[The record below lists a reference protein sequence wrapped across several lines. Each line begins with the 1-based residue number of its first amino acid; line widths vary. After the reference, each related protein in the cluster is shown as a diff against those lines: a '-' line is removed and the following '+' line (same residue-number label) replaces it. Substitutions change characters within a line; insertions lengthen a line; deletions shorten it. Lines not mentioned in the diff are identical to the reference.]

1 MKKTDSKD
9 SVSPSLQIDNYIK
22 TLDDWRGRMIARLR
36 KLILDADPNLTEE
49 WKWDTPVWSHNGN
62 VVAAGAFQDH
72 IKLNFFKGAKLEDAQ
87 GLFNAGLDAKAT
99 RAIDLFEGDMVDETA
114 LQNLVRAAVAL
125 NGTKSKPAKPG
136 GARKSNSANS

>member
-22 TLDDWRGRMIARLR
+22 TLDDWRGMMIARLR

-49 WKWDTPVWSHNGN
+49 WKWDTPVWSHKGN
-62 VVAAGAFQDH
+62 VVAAGVFKDH
-72 IKLNFFKGAKLEDAQ
+72 VKLNFFKGASLEDPK

-99 RAIDLFEGDMVDETA
+99 RAIDIVEGEEIDEAA
-114 LQNLVRAAVAL
+114 LKDLVRSAVAY
-125 NGTKSKPAKPG
+125 NTSGSKK
-136 GARKSNSANS
+136 K